1 MVRKITLFEIHL
13 DDARF
18 GTNDTVE
25 DRDEDSVEPN
35 ESGPSVAKLVFAS
48 LFLSVAVTVI
58 VRRLFGD
65 GDEGPE
71 ETESPIEVEIDT

>member
-1 MVRKITLFEIHL
+1 MVSKITLFEIHL

-18 GTNDTVE
+18 GTNETVG
-25 DRDEDSVEPN
+25 DSDEEPVEPS
-35 ESGPSVAKLVFAS
+35 ESSPSVAKLVIGS

-65 GDEGPE
+65 GEE
-71 ETESPIEVEIDT
+71 ETEVTESPVEVEIDT